1 MEKSIK
7 QNDFSQGSIPHNIL
21 SIGIPMMIAQVV
33 NIMYNIV
40 DRMFLG
46 RMPGVGSL
54 ALTGVG
60 ITLPLITLIT
70 AFARLCGLGGVPL
83 CSIQRGMGNDDEAEA
98 IIGHSVTMLL
108 IVSVV
113 ITVLGLIFKEPLL
126 YFFGAS
132 DITIVYAMDY
142 ISIYLVGTLFV
153 MLSLGLNGYINC
165 QGFGKVGMF
174 TTMLGA
180 VVNII
185 LDPIFI
191 FALDMGV
198 KGAALATVIAQF
210 CSAIWVMTFLLGKRT
225 LLRIRLKNMV
235 LDIKR
240 VGKIL
245 SMGAM
250 GFCMALTNSIVQTVA
265 NTTLQIFGGDLY
277 VGVMTIISS
286 VREVFML
293 PMQGISGGAEPVIG
307 YNYGAKEYRRVR
319 EGIRFMLITGLVF
332 ASVVTAIALLFPEL
346 LIKIYNSEEQMLAIG
361 VPAMRLYFCA
371 FFMMGFQIGGQSAF
385 VSLGRSKHAIFF
397 SMLRKTFIV
406 APLTLILPRIG
417 FGVNGVFIAE
427 LVSDVVGSSA
437 CAITMYFT
445 VWREMKTLERRSA
458 EELTV

>member
-1 MEKSIK
+1 MEKGIK
-7 QNDFSQGSIPHNIL
+7 QNDFSQGSIPQNIL
-21 SIGIPMMIAQVV
+21 SIGIPMIIAQLV
-33 NIMYNIV
+33 NIMYNLV

-46 RMPGVGSL
+46 RMPAVGSL

-108 IVSVV
+108 IVGV
-113 ITVLGLIFKEPLL
+113 ILTVAGLIFREPLL

-132 DITIVYAMDY
+132 DVTIVYAMDY
-142 ISIYLVGTLFV
+142 ISIYLVGTVFV

-165 QGFGKVGMF
+165 QGFGKTGMF

-180 VVNII
+180 LVNII

-198 KGAALATVIAQF
+198 KGAALATVIAQG
-210 CSAIWVMTFLLGKRT
+210 CSAVWVMAFLLGKKT

-250 GFCMALTNSIVQTVA
+250 GFCMALTNSIVQTAA
-265 NTTLQIFGGDLY
+265 NTTLQLFGGDLY

-293 PMQGISGGAEPVIG
+293 PMQGIAGGAEPVIG

-319 EGIRFMLITGLVF
+319 EGIGFMMITGIVF
-332 ASVVTAIALLFPEL
+332 ASVVTVIAMVFPEM
-346 LIKIYNSEEQMLAIG
+346 LIKIYNSEEQMLAVG
-361 VPAMRLYFCA
+361 VRSMRLYFCC
-371 FFMMGFQIGGQSAF
+371 FFMMGLQMGGQSAF
-385 VSLGRSKHAIFF
+385 VSLGRSKYAIFF

-406 APLTLILPRIG
+406 APLTLILPRVG
-417 FGVNGVFIAE
+417 FGVDGVFIAE
-427 LVSDVVGSSA
+427 LVSDVVGSTA
-437 CAITMYFT
+437 CATTMYFT
-445 VWREMKTLERRSA
+445 VWREMKRLEKEA
-458 EELTV
+458 LEV

>member
-7 QNDFSQGSIPHNIL
+7 QNDFSKGSIPGNIL
-21 SIGIPMMIAQVV
+21 SIGVPMMLAQLV
-33 NIMYNIV
+33 NILYNLV

-46 RMPGVGSL
+46 RMPQVGSL

-108 IVSVV
+108 ISAVV
-113 ITVLGLIFKEPLL
+113 ITVLGLMFKKPLL

-132 DITIVYAMDY
+132 DVTITYAMDY
-142 ISIYLVGTLFV
+142 ISIYLVGTVFV

-165 QGFGKVGMF
+165 QGFGKTGMM

-191 FALDMGV
+191 FVLDMGV
-198 KGAALATVIAQF
+198 KGAAIATVIAQF
-210 CSAIWVMTFLLGKRT
+210 CSAVWVMAFLLGKKT
-225 LLRIRLKNMV
+225 ILRIRLKNMV
-235 LDIKR
+235 LDMKR
-240 VGKIL
+240 AGKIL

-265 NTTLQIFGGDLY
+265 NTTLQLFGGDLY

-319 EGIRFMLITGLVF
+319 QGIGFMLVVSMVF
-332 ASVVTAIALLFPEL
+332 SIVVTAVALIFPEPM
-346 LIKIYNSEEQMLAIG
+346 IRIYNSEEHILAAG

-371 FFMMGFQIGGQSAF
+371 FFMMGLQIGGQSAF
-385 VSLGRSKHAIFF
+385 VSLGRSKQAIFF

-406 APLTLILPRIG
+406 APLTLILPRVG
-417 FGVNGVFIAE
+417 FGVNGVFLAE
-427 LVSDVVGSSA
+427 VVSDLVGSTA
-437 CAITMYFT
+437 CAVTMYFT
-445 VWREMKTLERRSA
+445 VWREMRSLERQ
-458 EELTV
+458 ETMEVG